1 MRVYRRDLFR
11 QLGGVLTST
20 AFLPALGEFSKTPS
34 GATPSA
40 ARPIRLHRNESPY
53 GPSEKTKEAMQNAFA
68 DANRYPGQE
77 LDDLRAAI
85 SALNGVRPEQITL
98 GCGSGDLLRIAAETY
113 CGPGKSLVMA
123 TPTFNLIAGFAGASG
138 TEIKTVPL
146 TKRYAHD
153 LESMLEST
161 DASTGLIYLCN
172 PNNPTGSL
180 TPKSDI
186 ESFLAKVPAGVSVL
200 VDEAYHD
207 YVSPTSAYA
216 TWLRRTA
223 SDPRLIV
230 TRTLSKA
237 YGLAGL
243 RVGYAVASLETSKRL
258 ALRRLAMGVNV
269 IAARAAIAAIA
280 EQAYVKKIIA
290 RVANDRQEFYNQ
302 ANARMLRCLDSM
314 TNFVMLKTAMSGKQV
329 AEHLKEKGIL
339 VAMEY
344 PGFDNYIRVSLGLP
358 GDMKEFWHAWD
369 ASMPHGM

>member
-1 MRVYRRDLFR
+1 
-11 QLGGVLTST
+11 
-20 AFLPALGEFSKTPS
+20 
-34 GATPSA
+34 
-40 ARPIRLHRNESPY
+40 
-53 GPSEKTKEAMQNAFA
+53 MQNAFA

-123 TPTFNLIAGFAGASG
+123 TPTFNVIAGFAGASG
-138 TEIKTVPL
+138 AEIRTVPL

-153 LESMLEST
+153 LDAMLQRT

-180 TPKSDI
+180 TPKADI
-186 ESFLAKVPAGVSVL
+186 ESLLAKVPAGVTVL

-243 RVGYAVASLETSKRL
+243 RVGYAVASLEASKRL

-269 IAARAAIAAIA
+269 VAARAAIAAIE